1 MISKVAN
8 IIRVILFAVIFCIS
22 FSCENN
28 NASNKAKIISTD
40 SVNTD
45 KTKKVSHK
53 PYSTFQD
60 TLKISKPSAIFY
72 YADSLQLEKIKQQ
85 TDSTAY
91 KDLLHVHFY
100 LAQNS
105 RNVIKDAWPLLNIV
119 EAKNFRYLLFMK
131 KDGSNEC
138 IDLDKYSE
146 IYGLFLFDAAKS
158 PKLVDMM
165 NIDTE
170 LYVYFKK

>member
-1 MISKVAN
+1 MINRSDN
-8 IIRVILFAVIFCIS
+8 IIPDILFAVIFCIS
-22 FSCENN
+22 FACESNN
-28 NASNKAKIISTD
+28 DPDKAKNISTD

-45 KTKKVSHK
+45 KIKKISHK

-60 TLKISKPSAIFY
+60 TLKISEPSAVFY
-72 YADSLQLEKIKQQ
+72 SADSLQLEKIKLQ
-85 TDSTAY
+85 TDSMAY
-91 KDLLHVHFY
+91 KDLIHVHFY
-100 LAQNS
+100 LTKNA
-105 RNVIKDAWPLLNIV
+105 RNVIKDAWSFVNIH
-119 EAKNFRYLLFMK
+119 EAKNVRYLLFIK
-131 KDGSNEC
+131 KDASTEC

-146 IYGLFLFDAAKS
+146 TYGLFLFDGKKP

>member
-1 MISKVAN
+1 MNNRGGN
-8 IIRVILFAVIFCIS
+8 IISVILYAMIFCII

-28 NASNKAKIISTD
+28 KASNKAKIKSTD
-40 SVNTD
+40 SVNIN

-60 TLKISKPSAIFY
+60 TLKISKPSAVFY
-72 YADSLQLEKIKQQ
+72 HPDSLQLEEIKQQ
-85 TDSTAY
+85 TDSMAY
-91 KDLLHVHFY
+91 KDLMHVHFY
-100 LAQNS
+100 LTQNA
-105 RNVIKDAWPLLNIV
+105 RNVIKNAWPSLNII
-119 EAKNFRYLLFMK
+119 EAKNFRYLLFIK
-131 KDGSNEC
+131 KDGSKDN
-138 IDLDKYSE
+138 IDLDKYAE
-146 IYGLFLFDAAKS
+146 TYGLFLFDGKKP